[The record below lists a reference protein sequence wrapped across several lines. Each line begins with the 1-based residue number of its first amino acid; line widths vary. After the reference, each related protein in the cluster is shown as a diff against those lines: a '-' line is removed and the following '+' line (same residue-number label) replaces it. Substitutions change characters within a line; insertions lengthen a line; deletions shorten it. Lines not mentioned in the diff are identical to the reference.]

1 MHCDNHIFLTTKK
14 KKDNNIFLTIKN
26 LSFNRIKKNIKR
38 KKKNISLQKGKNIK
52 DSNFTSHILVEHD
65 MHGLT
70 THDHF
75 QQDPAEYELD

>member
-1 MHCDNHIFLTTKK
+1 MIITFFKLLK
-14 KKDNNIFLTIKN
+14 KKDNNIFLTIKKPLFQQN
-26 LSFNRIKKNIKR
+26 KEEH
-38 KKKNISLQKGKNIK
+38 KKKKISLQKGKNVK